1 MPAAQSLWHALKPG
15 GVYIVEDISA
25 NYVEKPFGD
34 KGTFVAFV
42 KNAIDI
48 VHCRTRPTRGGL
60 GSGVCAHVSDALQ
73 PNFLLLLLP
82 LLHVRYLRFIHK
94 EQSSL
99 HGAQQRSIPEAY

>member
-1 MPAAQSLWHALKPG
+1 MKPLEVLLAAGESPCLRAAGEVFASRSVKREDMSAAQSLWHALKPG

-48 VHCRTRPTRGGL
+48 VHCRTRPLRGGL
-60 GSGVCAHVSDALQ
+60 GSGVCRL
-73 PNFLLLLLP
+73 
-82 LLHVRYLRFIHK
+82 
-94 EQSSL
+94 SL
-99 HGAQQRSIPEAY
+99 